1 MSRFA
6 ESVHEYWREALA
18 GDERHRSANLSLTLA
33 PELDEDERVTVLH
46 TVADAHTAVAVSPDV
61 AAVLEG
67 GGVRAAAAGEAGL
80 REALVDAGITL
91 HGADYLFYLPLT
103 AAAALRS
110 EPDAAHVRRLDP
122 ERTADVEAFAEFE
135 EAASPED
142 LDAGQVDLDDWAV
155 YGAFD
160 EGGRLLSVASA
171 YPWGDSVLADF
182 GVITLP
188 TGRGRGHA
196 RALTRAL
203 ARVAAAEGLELQYR
217 CQLDNEASAGLAR
230 SAGLELFGRWE
241 IPTPEESDD
250 E

>member
-61 AAVLEG
+61 AAVLED
-67 GGVRAAAAGEAGL
+67 GGVRAAAAGEAAL

-135 EAASPED
+135 EAAGPED